1 MEVFNHLILLA
12 VVSDLAT
19 MMFFL
24 KPILIFAILAPNLA
38 AVAADNVTVDFVYPT
53 EGLEATLMSEHGYK
67 INWTLNPN
75 CPQPEVEFL
84 SFNCTKGSLDAN
96 LATTVA
102 AIKVVPPKA
111 ALTDETMVQENK
123 IPTNSWI
130 WSMVEEKSPALMVSV
145 RLFFFA
151 C

>member
-1 MEVFNHLILLA
+1 
-12 VVSDLAT
+12 

-38 AVAADNVTVDFVYPT
+38 DVAANNVTVDFVYPT
-53 EGLEATLMSEHGYK
+53 EGLEATLMFEHGYK
-67 INWTLNPN
+67 INWILNPN
-75 CPQPEVEFL
+75 CPQPEVKFL
-84 SFNCTKGSLDAN
+84 SFNCTKGSLDTN

-102 AIKVVPPKA
+102 AIKVVPPEA

-130 WSMVEEKSPALMVSV
+130 WSMVAEKSPALMVSV
-145 RLFFFA
+145 RLSFFA